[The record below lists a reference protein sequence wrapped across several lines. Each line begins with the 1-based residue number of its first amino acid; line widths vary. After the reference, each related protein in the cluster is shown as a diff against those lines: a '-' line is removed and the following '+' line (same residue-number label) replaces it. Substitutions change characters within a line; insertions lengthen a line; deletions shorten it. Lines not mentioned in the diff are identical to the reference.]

1 MYFRGPI
8 SKRNGVSE
16 KDFQRLKFGLR
27 VFLLIV
33 ANLLLVIQVS
43 LSLIFKTL
51 FDTHFQIYVCL
62 VLKSC
67 LYSFSP
73 GERGREGAFRR
84 RGVGSGSN

>member
-1 MYFRGPI
+1 M
-8 SKRNGVSE
+8 SE

-51 FDTHFQIYVCL
+51 FDTHFQI
-62 VLKSC
+62 
-67 LYSFSP
+67 
-73 GERGREGAFRR
+73 
-84 RGVGSGSN
+84 

>member
-1 MYFRGPI
+1 MG
-8 SKRNGVSE
+8 GGGAE

-27 VFLLIV
+27 VLLIV

-51 FDTHFQIYVCL
+51 FVTHFQILVCL

-73 GERGREGAFRR
+73 GERGRKYTWREGTFRR

>member
-51 FDTHFQIYVCL
+51 FDTLSNISM
-62 VLKSC
+62 SC
-67 LYSFSP
+67 TEKLP
-73 GERGREGAFRR
+73 
-84 RGVGSGSN
+84 V